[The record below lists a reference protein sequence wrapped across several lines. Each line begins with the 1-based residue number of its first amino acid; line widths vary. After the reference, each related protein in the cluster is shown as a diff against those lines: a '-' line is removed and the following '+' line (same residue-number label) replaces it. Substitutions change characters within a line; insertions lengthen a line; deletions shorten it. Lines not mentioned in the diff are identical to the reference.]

1 MKFFAWAIAILSVNQ
16 IIWQTPNLPQMVY
29 YAIFLLIAIVMVF
42 YHPNIKINVCMLFF
56 IMAIVCSIFVNYI
69 PDYFMPWDRFFSFLM
84 VILCVS
90 PFLYNS
96 GLTIFRKEI
105 FDKVNILFV
114 IIVIVSF
121 LGYLAGVYSTADFS
135 GFRGCTSQSM
145 LLSPIAALTSL
156 FCLHKAFCPEIS
168 KKEKYL
174 FLGMMAIAFL
184 MCLLAGSRA
193 SLAGGIVGILYYL
206 KVRYRRNMK
215 LFLKVLFSM
224 LIVISVSYPLWESY
238 LVTVAGKIE
247 RSREVGSMTTTR
259 DALWQVRMME
269 FKESP
274 VCGIGFNY
282 VDETIL
288 PPVYKIAAKNGVIE
302 PGSGWLFLLS
312 SLGIMGTIPFLL
324 LFGKPLFRIYKKAES
339 YSDEILIG
347 ACLSFFAVH
356 LIAEGYITSSGSF
369 LFFYLWLL
377 ISLAQIPVR
386 KQFFIKKTANR
397 EQKQRTCSIDFAEM
411 SH

>member
-56 IMAIVCSIFVNYI
+56 IIAIVCSIFVNYI

-174 FLGMMAIAFL
+174 F
-184 MCLLAGSRA
+184 
-193 SLAGGIVGILYYL
+193 
-206 KVRYRRNMK
+206 
-215 LFLKVLFSM
+215 
-224 LIVISVSYPLWESY
+224 
-238 LVTVAGKIE
+238 
-247 RSREVGSMTTTR
+247 
-259 DALWQVRMME
+259 
-269 FKESP
+269 
-274 VCGIGFNY
+274 
-282 VDETIL
+282 
-288 PPVYKIAAKNGVIE
+288 
-302 PGSGWLFLLS
+302 
-312 SLGIMGTIPFLL
+312 
-324 LFGKPLFRIYKKAES
+324 
-339 YSDEILIG
+339 
-347 ACLSFFAVH
+347 
-356 LIAEGYITSSGSF
+356 
-369 LFFYLWLL
+369 
-377 ISLAQIPVR
+377 
-386 KQFFIKKTANR
+386 
-397 EQKQRTCSIDFAEM
+397 
-411 SH
+411 

>member
-1 MKFFAWAIAILSVNQ
+1 
-16 IIWQTPNLPQMVY
+16 
-29 YAIFLLIAIVMVF
+29 
-42 YHPNIKINVCMLFF
+42 
-56 IMAIVCSIFVNYI
+56 
-69 PDYFMPWDRFFSFLM
+69 
-84 VILCVS
+84 
-90 PFLYNS
+90 
-96 GLTIFRKEI
+96 
-105 FDKVNILFV
+105 
-114 IIVIVSF
+114 
-121 LGYLAGVYSTADFS
+121 
-135 GFRGCTSQSM
+135 M

-174 FLGMMAIAFL
+174 FLGMMVIAFL

-269 FKESP
+269 FKKSP

-288 PPVYKIAAKNGVIE
+288 PPVYKD
-302 PGSGWLFLLS
+302 SG
-312 SLGIMGTIPFLL
+312 
-324 LFGKPLFRIYKKAES
+324 
-339 YSDEILIG
+339 
-347 ACLSFFAVH
+347 
-356 LIAEGYITSSGSF
+356 
-369 LFFYLWLL
+369 
-377 ISLAQIPVR
+377 
-386 KQFFIKKTANR
+386 
-397 EQKQRTCSIDFAEM
+397 
-411 SH
+411 

>member
-1 MKFFAWAIAILSVNQ
+1 MKFLAWVIALLSVNQ
-16 IIWQTPNLPQMVY
+16 IIWQIPNVPQMVY

-42 YHPNIKINVCMLFF
+42 YHPNIKINARLLFF
-56 IMAIVCSIFVNYI
+56 MIAIICSILVNYI
-69 PDYFMPWDRFFSFLM
+69 PDYFKPWDRFFSFLM
-84 VILCVS
+84 VMLCVS

-96 GLTIFRKEI
+96 GLTMFRKEI

-145 LLSPIAALTSL
+145 LLSPIAALSSI
-156 FCLHKAFCPEIS
+156 FCLHKAFCLGIS

-174 FLGMMAIAFL
+174 FLGMMVIAFL

-193 SLAGGIVGILYYL
+193 SLSGGIVGILYYL
-206 KVRYRRNMK
+206 KVRYRRNIK
-215 LFLKVLFSM
+215 LFLKVFFSM
-224 LIVISVSYPLWESY
+224 LIVVSVSYPLWKSY
-238 LVTVAGKIE
+238 LVTVAGKME
-247 RSREVGSMTTTR
+247 RSIEAGSMTTTR
-259 DALWQVRMME
+259 DALWETRFWE

-282 VDETIL
+282 VDEHIL
-288 PPVYKIAAKNGVIE
+288 PVAYRDAAKVGVIE

-324 LFGKPLFRIYKKAES
+324 LFWRPLFRIYKKAES

-356 LIAEGYITSSGSF
+356 LIAEGYVTSSGSF

-377 ISLAQIPVR
+377 ISLAQMPVR
-386 KQFFIKKTANR
+386 KQCFMQKTANR
-397 EQKQRTCSIDFAEM
+397 EQKQRTCSIDFAEV
-411 SH
+411 